1 MKIILRLLGCF
12 LLAFRWG
19 AITRAGPRWLE
30 SWFPLLL
37 YRSFLPESVL
47 AFCQPGRWVTSP
59 HLLSRLEASRF
70 PWTAT
75 LMVLAVLVPDWQER
89 DFPHLSSEDFFF
101 SARFAQ
107 HLECWHD
114 ALKSPQKKSVLFVQ
128 GIRRGYFT
136 LLYCLDEA
144 RNYEW
149 FQSDL
154 FLPYHC

>member
-1 MKIILRLLGCF
+1 MKIILGLWGCF

-30 SWFPLLL
+30 TWFPLLL
-37 YRSFLPESVL
+37 YRSFLPEPVL

-59 HLLSRLEASRF
+59 HLVSRLEASRF
-70 PWTAT
+70 PWTAA
-75 LMVLAVLVPDWQER
+75 LMLLAVLVPDWQRETSPTCLR
-89 DFPHLSSEDFFF
+89 RIFF
-101 SARFAQ
+101 SACFAQ
-107 HLECWHD
+107 HLEYWHD

-149 FQSDL
+149 FQSDS
-154 FLPYHC
+154 FLPYLC